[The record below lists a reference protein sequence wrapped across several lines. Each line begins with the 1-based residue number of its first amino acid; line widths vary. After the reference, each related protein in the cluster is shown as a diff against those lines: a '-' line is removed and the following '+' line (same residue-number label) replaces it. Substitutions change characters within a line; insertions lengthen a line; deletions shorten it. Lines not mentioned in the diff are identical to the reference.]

1 MCEPASITELMEEA
15 GFDPDYSCTANL
27 MQDQHYGA
35 SLVAGF
41 KLLGDYYDE

>member
-1 MCEPASITELMEEA
+1 MITELMEEA
-15 GFDPDYSCTANL
+15 GFEPDYSEVDHL

-41 KLLGDYYDE
+41 KLLGDYDDE